1 MLEDYTSDI
10 VKIRKHFV
18 SDAKMA
24 AKYSDYLFM
33 IAPFYHKIFT
43 TYKRMILLDADLKV
57 CLHKESFMGHII
69 STIFT
74 LQFVNTD
81 ISSLYDQFSYTRE
94 YGQLIGVGLDLSPHY
109 SVALAKFRKLNPGT
123 PIGSP
128 GR

>member
-1 MLEDYTSDI
+1 MLEDYTPDI

-18 SDAKMA
+18 SEAKMA

-69 STIFT
+69 VIVSYITVCQDGCIELIRPIFVHEGERSTDWCRAGLVTT
-74 LQFVNTD
+74 L
-81 ISSLYDQFSYTRE
+81 
-94 YGQLIGVGLDLSPHY
+94 LSCTGK
-109 SVALAKFRKLNPGT
+109 V
-123 PIGSP
+123 
-128 GR
+128 